1 MEKKIKISSSNSGI
15 ISILILAVSSVAG
28 LLSNF
33 LLFSFVPLIGGI
45 IAVLGVRYNKRSR
58 INFGMAISILSF
70 FLLNYNTAFTIIN
83 LSMVIIIFIAMMIL
97 WAFAGHDLM
106 ISEIKKDLD
115 NDEDNKYLKEFEL
128 KSIST
133 LAKKMVLALLL
144 AFLGSLIALYSYTGT
159 FLIPS
164 LAVPLTLF
172 FAAIFLLI
180 IYILAVYIPKY
191 SEE

>member
-1 MEKKIKISSSNSGI
+1 MEKKIRISSSNSRI
-15 ISILILAVSSVAG
+15 ISVLILAVSSAAG

-33 LLFSFVPLIGGI
+33 LLFSFVPVIGGI
-45 IAVLGVRYNKRSR
+45 IAVLGVIYNKRSR
-58 INFGMAISILSF
+58 INFGMAIAILSF

-83 LSMVIIIFIAMMIL
+83 LSMIIILFIAMMVL

-106 ISEIKKDLD
+106 TSEIKKDLD
-115 NDEDNKYLKEFEL
+115 NDEDNRYLKEFEL
-128 KSIST
+128 KSISR

-144 AFLGSLIALYSYTGT
+144 SFLGSLIALYSYTGT
-159 FLIPS
+159 FLIPN

-172 FAAIFLLI
+172 FAAVFLLI
-180 IYILAVYIPKY
+180 IYILAVHIPKY

>member
-1 MEKKIKISSSNSGI
+1 MEKKIRISSSNSRI
-15 ISILILAVSSVAG
+15 ISILILAVSSAAG

-33 LLFSFVPLIGGI
+33 LLFSFVPVIGGI

-58 INFGMAISILSF
+58 INFGMAIAILSF

-83 LSMVIIIFIAMMIL
+83 LSMIIILFLAMMVL
-97 WAFAGHDLM
+97 WTFAGHDLM
-106 ISEIKKDLD
+106 TSEIKKDLG
-115 NDEDNKYLKEFEL
+115 NDEDNRYLKEFEH
-128 KSIST
+128 KSISR
-133 LAKKMVLALLL
+133 LAKKMAITISLS
-144 AFLGSLIALYSYTGT
+144 FLGSLIALYSYTGT

-172 FAAIFLLI
+172 FAAVFLLI